1 MSRPLS
7 TFTGNELYLDTMTF
21 YVFLRS
27 PDPTAKQLFTR
38 LEAGV
43 LHAYTSVLTF
53 DELTYKLLLALIR
66 DHYAG
71 SPLDHIREREEQLIA
86 EFYPRLA
93 PLLEQLL
100 TYPNLT
106 LVDVTATDVLRMN
119 DAILCY
125 HLRPRD
131 ALHFAAMQTTG
142 CLDMLS
148 HDSDFDRVP
157 DIQRYTL
164 D

>member
-1 MSRPLS
+1 
-7 TFTGNELYLDTMTF
+7 MTF

-27 PDPTAKQLFTR
+27 PDPAAKHLFTC
-38 LEAGV
+38 LEAGI

-53 DELTYKLLLALIR
+53 DELAYKLLLALIR

-71 SPLDHIREREEQLIA
+71 SPLDHLRDQEEQLIA

-93 PLLEQLL
+93 PLIEQLL
-100 TYPNLT
+100 AYPNLT
-106 LVDVTATDVLRMN
+106 LVDVTTSDVLKMN
-119 DAILCY
+119 DAMLRY

-131 ALHFAAMQTTG
+131 AMHLAAMQTTG
-142 CLDMLS
+142 CFNLLS
-148 HDSDFDRVP
+148 HDADFDRVA

-164 D
+164 E